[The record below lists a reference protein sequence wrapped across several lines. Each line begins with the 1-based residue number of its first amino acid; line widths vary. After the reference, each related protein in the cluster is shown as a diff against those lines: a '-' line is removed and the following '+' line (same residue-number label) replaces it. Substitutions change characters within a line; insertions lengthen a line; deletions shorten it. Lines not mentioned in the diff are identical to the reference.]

1 MRPYANGTDT
11 PKDGGKKKHSRRG
24 KAANMVGGVK
34 KTMTKAKVNAVKTG
48 KRKLNKAEKDEVD
61 GLLDLSRN
69 EAALNGNG
77 VTETPTLKVAA
88 TSSKTSV
95 AKLNMKMEKI
105 KSIVSVAS
113 KKNGFEPMPDS
124 STPTRRSTRISQ
136 RAGISAI
143 NGDHV
148 NGESATNGE
157 SVSDVSVAEEAAEQN
172 GTSNGS
178 GGFLKKTIS
187 KIWKL
192 PQDISAGVAYKEV
205 ATENGSVNGAASHD
219 KMDQASKASCV
230 IS

>member
-1 MRPYANGTDT
+1 M
-11 PKDGGKKKHSRRG
+11 
-24 KAANMVGGVK
+24 
-34 KTMTKAKVNAVKTG
+34 
-48 KRKLNKAEKDEVD
+48 
-61 GLLDLSRN
+61 LDLSRN

-95 AKLNMKMEKI
+95 AKLNKKMEKI
-105 KSIVSVAS
+105 KSIVSVVS
-113 KKNGFEPMPDS
+113 KKNGFEPMPES

-136 RAGISAI
+136 KAGIPAI
-143 NGDHV
+143 NGNHM
-148 NGESATNGE
+148 NGESTTNGE

-172 GTSNGS
+172 GTHNGS

-192 PQDISAGVAYKEV
+192 PQDISSGVAYREV
-205 ATENGSVNGAASHD
+205 ATDQSPMKNSSVNGAASQD
-219 KMDQASKASCV
+219 KMDQENKSSCV